1 MKRKLFMLCMAGMLL
16 YTNPAYATPFPDKKD
31 EVVQDADNYLKKED
45 RTTFAKSLNG
55 IPGSYKVVV
64 VESTA
69 PEAES
74 PDIYAQKL
82 FDNYNL
88 ADDALMIV
96 LDMNTEQ
103 LGIYAGP
110 SLQAKGATMELMHDK
125 VASFYEPFRTQK
137 QYLNG
142 IQTLIA
148 EVNQE
153 LSRIESKQATAKPG
167 ATDAS
172 KAGEG
177 ESSSAL
183 GGIPWWI
190 YLVGAVFAG
199 LSIGLIYAMI
209 RRRAIFAQVDDV
221 EDWKEELVEK
231 INVIEVEKPLRRSSG
246 MTEVR
251 YHHLA
256 DKKEN
261 LLRVRIPDVE
271 MMILDAEEAC
281 DRFRF
286 TLALGMLNEA
296 REAISKIE
304 EELNELKTDTSK
316 VAVTKQENKVVVPEI
331 GKQVEQMERRLSD
344 LRLEYGLS
352 FHELKASLDEVD
364 TMRKLVKT
372 ARAAGDD
379 IAAYETTQKAQQVL
393 EQVGQA
399 MELIPKLVQRVKKE
413 MPEEF
418 KHLEE
423 GIEQAFRDGFD
434 LKQDSLDN
442 ALMQA
447 KQLVMSAKSALEE
460 GSLEM
465 VLTHVKAF
473 EVLIDSTYQAIEDG
487 VLARDEAAAT
497 VYTEVEPQAEV
508 NQGKDEAEFV
518 QVEKRAEVGEVEEDD
533 SLQQV
538 AATSAPVEREIRIP
552 EPTPASE
559 TEHSTSEA
567 EPEKLTHFQQSKVE
581 EERPVRGKSSELS
594 EAERSVLLQAIP
606 QLFNKKAQKPAPA
619 VKAEEPAYEEEE
631 YELVMPKS
639 QPEQEEMIPE
649 EEEKTY
655 LVIETED
662 DALDELERISNTLVR
677 VRQQIK
683 RSYLPGIPDHLKYMF
698 EEVVQTLGRVQT
710 IMEQYRYDLEEV
722 AMLVQDAS
730 DLVGETERMAE
741 RIITTC
747 QMAEGAI
754 QYTNRYRRQNRQVN
768 ELLTKAEISFRQLAF
783 AEAYQLAEEAR
794 LVIEGAPAEEDNR
807 WLLRRKKKG

>member
-1 MKRKLFMLCMAGMLL
+1 MKRKLFMLCLAGMLL
-16 YTNPAYATPFPDKKD
+16 YTNPAYATPFPDKKE

-45 RTTFAKSLNG
+45 RTSFENSLKD

-64 VESTA
+64 VESTS

-74 PDIYAQKL
+74 PDMYAQKL

-88 ADDALMIV
+88 ADDAMMIV

-110 SLQAKGATMELMHDK
+110 ALQTKGATMALLHDK
-125 VASFYEPFRTQK
+125 IAGFYDPFRTQK
-137 QYLNG
+137 QYLTG
-142 IQTLIA
+142 ISTLID
-148 EVNQE
+148 EVNKE
-153 LSRIESKQATAKPG
+153 LIRIESKQATANPG
-167 ATDAS
+167 ATDAG
-172 KAGEG
+172 KTE
-177 ESSSAL
+177 ESESQSAL

-209 RRRAIFAQVDDV
+209 RRRAIFAQVDEV

-261 LLRVRIPDVE
+261 LLRIRIPDVE

-296 REAISKIE
+296 RETITQIE
-304 EELNELKTDTSK
+304 EELNELKSDTSK

-379 IAAYETTQKAQQVL
+379 IAAYDTTQKAQQVL

-399 MELIPKLVQRVKKE
+399 MDLIPKLVQRVKKE

-423 GIEQAFRDGFD
+423 GIEQAVRDGFD

-442 ALMQA
+442 ALLQA

-460 GSLEM
+460 GSLQM

-473 EVLIDSTYQAIEDG
+473 EVLIDATYQAIEDG
-487 VLARDEAAAT
+487 VLANSEVAAT
-497 VYTEVEPQAEV
+497 VHSEIEPHAEANPKREETETVH
-508 NQGKDEAEFV
+508 
-518 QVEKRAEVGEVEEDD
+518 VEKRAEGLEVDQDD
-533 SLQQV
+533 SQQQP
-538 AATSAPVEREIRIP
+538 AAAAAPVETEIHTPEQAPAIERE
-552 EPTPASE
+552 
-559 TEHSTSEA
+559 HFTSEA
-567 EPEKLTHFQQSKVE
+567 ESENRPLRKQTEVA
-581 EERPVRGKSSELS
+581 EERSGREKSAELS

-606 QLFNKKAQKPAPA
+606 QLMNRKAKKPAPV
-619 VKAEEPAYEEEE
+619 VKEEEPAYEEEE
-631 YELVMPKS
+631 YELVIPKS
-639 QPEQEEMIPE
+639 EPEPEEMIQE
-649 EEEKTY
+649 EEQVY

-683 RSYLPGIPDHLKYMF
+683 RSYLPGIPDQLKYMF
-698 EEVVQTLGRVQT
+698 EEVVQTLGRVKT

-722 AMLVQDAS
+722 TMLIQDAS
-730 DLVGETERMAE
+730 DLVSETERMAE
-741 RIITTC
+741 RIISTC
-747 QMAEGAI
+747 QLAEGAI

-768 ELLTKAEISFRQLAF
+768 DLLTKAELSFRQLAF
-783 AEAYQLAEEAR
+783 TEAYQLAEEAR